1 MWGSYVAG
9 AGQVRR
15 AYARLRRAFRSRP
28 SEPTAPADGRNRFSG
43 DEPRGRIPS
52 QVLLTVPFGVMQ
64 VDSVS
69 WWEPHYAMRRRALAE
84 MRVMGLFRPSLWAKV
99 IGIPALFLAASS
111 AYILW
116 TFPAMFLPW
125 PQLLLI
131 TVYPLLFA
139 AVVAVHFLMPRRIEV
154 QRRRVDFSYGPVN
167 VVKAERIRRIELVG
181 SPPDEQ
187 RLIVECLA
195 ARDQPVTIECVVRP
209 SVNQEAL
216 VDIVKSLAEASAQA
230 VAKARP
236 ERVEEGPSG

>member
-1 MWGSYVAG
+1 
-9 AGQVRR
+9 
-15 AYARLRRAFRSRP
+15 
-28 SEPTAPADGRNRFSG
+28 
-43 DEPRGRIPS
+43 
-52 QVLLTVPFGVMQ
+52 
-64 VDSVS
+64 
-69 WWEPHYAMRRRALAE
+69 MREL
-84 MRVMGLFRPSLWAKV
+84 GLFRPSLWAKV
-99 IGIPALFLAASS
+99 VGIPALFLAASS

-131 TVYPLLFA
+131 TVSPLFA
-139 AVVAVHFLMPRRIEV
+139 PAVAVHFLMPRRIEV
-154 QRRRVDFSYGPVN
+154 QRRRVDFSYGRVN

-209 SVNQEAL
+209 NVNQEAL

-236 ERVEEGPSG
+236 ERLEEGPSG